1 MENLAE
7 CSKNIAKVKSQT
19 KLVSDRVEK
28 SVNAALLSAELSKL
42 EQVRDKANAMARYLK
57 LLRESNP
64 DPEAFIHT
72 MDELMQFGAEFSEDH
87 HTLAL
92 HMSCMH
98 KLMFSDFES
107 LVSFFNGSSP
117 QAR

>member
-1 MENLAE
+1 M
-7 CSKNIAKVKSQT
+7 
-19 KLVSDRVEK
+19 EK
-28 SVNAALLSAELSKL
+28 SANAALLSAELSKL

-72 MDELMQFGAEFSEDH
+72 MDSLMGFGAEFSPDH
-87 HTLAL
+87 HALAL

-98 KLMFSDFES
+98 ALLFSDFDT
-107 LVSFFNGSSP
+107 LMSFFTKASRE
-117 QAR
+117 AR

>member
-1 MENLAE
+1 M
-7 CSKNIAKVKSQT
+7 
-19 KLVSDRVEK
+19 EK
-28 SVNAALLSAELSKL
+28 STNATLLGAELSKL
-42 EQVRDKANAMARYLK
+42 AQVREKAMAMARYLK

-72 MDELMQFGAEFSEDH
+72 MDELINFGADFSEDH

-98 KLMFSDFES
+98 ALMFSDFDS
-107 LVSFFNGSSP
+107 LVSFFKES
-117 QAR
+117 

>member
-1 MENLAE
+1 M
-7 CSKNIAKVKSQT
+7 
-19 KLVSDRVEK
+19 EK
-28 SVNAALLSAELSKL
+28 SSNATLLSAELSKL
-42 EQVRDKANAMARYLK
+42 SQVREKANAMARYLK
-57 LLRESNP
+57 LLRENNP

-72 MDELMQFGAEFSEDH
+72 MDELINFGADFSEDH

-98 KLMFSDFES
+98 ALMFSDFES

>member
-1 MENLAE
+1 MENIAE
-7 CSKNIAKVKSQT
+7 CSKIIAKVESQT

-28 SVNAALLSAELSKL
+28 SANAALLSAELSKL